1 MGVVFLALKE
11 KALEDL
17 LEIFIS
23 FACGTLLG
31 DTFIHLMPEALA
43 ELGEQTFILIAL
55 SFVFFFALEK
65 FFYWRHCHD
74 ERCQVH
80 PFTYLNL
87 IGDTIHNF
95 IDGTIIAASYLASF
109 PLGLST
115 TLAVVFHEIP
125 QEIGDFSI
133 LIYGGMA
140 KKQAILWNFLSA
152 LAAVL
157 GALIVYLFAKQIA
170 DLTPYFLPFAA
181 ANFLYLA
188 GTDIIP
194 ELHKKGQHSIKAS
207 VYQFLA
213 LMAGIILMW
222 LFKIY
227 LA

>member
-1 MGVVFLALKE
+1 LALKE
-11 KALEDL
+11 KTLEDL
-17 LEIFIS
+17 LEIIIS

-31 DTFIHLMPEALA
+31 DAFIHLMPEALA
-43 ELGEQTFILIAL
+43 ELGEQAFMLIAL

-74 ERCQVH
+74 EHCQVH

-133 LIYGGMA
+133 LIYGGVA

-181 ANFLYLA
+181 GNFLYLA

-207 VYQFLA
+207 IYQSLA
-213 LMAGIILMW
+213 LTAGIVLMW
-222 LFKIY
+222 LFKIF